1 MKDEFIDSVL
11 KEYFS
16 IDDEIKRLTK
26 SKEKLRDIIVS
37 NFKLNNVD
45 SKEYIIEDCDYN
57 ASVSSVTRKTTT
69 PNMDIIKQY
78 IPDSRMEE
86 AFNTKISS
94 SVTIR
99 RIEKNKP
106 EKKEKFAN
114 IVSDLS

>member
-37 NFKLNNVD
+37 NFKLNNTD

-69 PNMDIIKQY
+69 PIWILLNNIFLIVEWKKHL
-78 IPDSRMEE
+78 IP
-86 AFNTKISS
+86 K
-94 SVTIR
+94 
-99 RIEKNKP
+99 
-106 EKKEKFAN
+106 
-114 IVSDLS
+114 

>member
-1 MKDEFIDSVL
+1 
-11 KEYFS
+11 
-16 IDDEIKRLTK
+16 
-26 SKEKLRDIIVS
+26 
-37 NFKLNNVD
+37 
-45 SKEYIIEDCDYN
+45 
-57 ASVSSVTRKTTT
+57 
-69 PNMDIIKQY
+69 
-78 IPDSRMEE
+78 MEE